1 MNQNPLKQYFRRPAV
16 YLKLPS
22 GGKDYT
28 PDVIDMPENGELPIY
43 PMTAIDEITAR
54 TPDALFNGVAVAEL
68 MKSCVPNIKDPW
80 RISSNDLDALLIG
93 IKAAAGGD
101 GLSIE
106 STCPS
111 CQEESTY
118 GVNLVGLLSTLVAG
132 DYTKE
137 LKISDLSFKFRPLT
151 YKEMNEAALSQ
162 FEIQKMFQGINSMPD
177 GPDKEAA
184 SNQALKKITE
194 LTMQLLSKA
203 ITYVQ
208 TPGTRVEEPEFI
220 LDFLQNCDRNIYIQV
235 RDYNAELKMATQMKP
250 IDIRCIKCNHEYKQ
264 EFTLNASDFF
274 G

>member
-1 MNQNPLKQYFRRPAV
+1 MNNNPLKQYFRRPAV

-28 PDVIDMPENGELPIY
+28 PDVIDMPVNGELPIY

-54 TPDALFNGVAVAEL
+54 TPDALFNGVAVADL

-80 RISSNDLDALLIG
+80 KISSNDLDAILIG

-101 GLSIE
+101 GLELE

-111 CQEESTY
+111 CTESSKY
-118 GVNLVGLLSTLVAG
+118 GVNLVGLLTTLVAG

-137 LKISDLSFKFRPLT
+137 LELGDLKFKLRPLI
-151 YKEMNEAALSQ
+151 YKEMNEAAMAQ
-162 FEIQKMFQGINSMPD
+162 FEIQKMFQNVSAMEAGA
-177 GPDKEAA
+177 DKEAA
-184 SNQALKKITE
+184 SNVALRKITE
-194 LTMQLLSKA
+194 LTMDLLSKA
-203 ITYVQ
+203 IEYIQ
-208 TPGTRVEEPEFI
+208 TPGTRVDDPAHI
-220 LDFLQNCDRNIYIQV
+220 LEFLQNCDRTTYTQV

-250 IDIRCIKCNHEYKQ
+250 IKIKCINCNHEYEQ
-264 EFTLNASDFF
+264 DFTLNPSDFF